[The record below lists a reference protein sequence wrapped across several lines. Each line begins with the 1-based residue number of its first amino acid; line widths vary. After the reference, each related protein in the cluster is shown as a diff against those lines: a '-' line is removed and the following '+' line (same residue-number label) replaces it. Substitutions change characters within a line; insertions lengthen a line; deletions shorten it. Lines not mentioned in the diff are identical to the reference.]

1 MNRKQQE
8 AEKLLKE
15 YYGNNITFPI
25 NPFELLNSKN
35 VLITFSEFDKLE
47 GIILLDSTN
56 NKNLVSI
63 NVNRPIQRQRFTAAH
78 ELGHYMLH
86 KNLEL
91 NTNFACPIY
100 GTKSVIE
107 KEADEFAS
115 YLLMPT
121 KELNKIVDKYQDKN
135 GNVNYEDCI
144 YIADYFGVSFEACV
158 KTICFRLNRFID
170 KRDNNYITEKIKNFR
185 SLTKRKKLI
194 GFKSDIELYSGAIK
208 YTDYYKF
215 NFDNTIGVK
224 FVQELLFHDNHLED
238 SGLPKDEIND
248 LFNRYR
254 LNMIDEEFKE
264 NCNKEIIETLG
275 NLEMNE
281 YVLKTNDEIKVSKIK
296 ILNKLFYKY
305 SPFPEYGGEYRNVD
319 NLILGGKIQPV
330 SYINIIDRVY
340 ALEDKLELIIKNIDN
355 YSLFDYIK
363 EVAYIHYELTIIH
376 PFIDGNGRMSRA
388 FLNWLLRIKNICPIY
403 IDFSNKK
410 EYLDALHEIDE
421 SGDCTELQLLIFK
434 SILRTMCILTHKI

>member
-100 GTKSVIE
+100 GTKSGIE

-121 KELNKIVDKYQDKN
+121 KELNKVVDIYQDKN

-215 NFDNTIGVK
+215 NYDNTIGVK

-238 SGLPKDEIND
+238 SCLPKDEIND

-403 IDFSNKK
+403 IDSSNKK